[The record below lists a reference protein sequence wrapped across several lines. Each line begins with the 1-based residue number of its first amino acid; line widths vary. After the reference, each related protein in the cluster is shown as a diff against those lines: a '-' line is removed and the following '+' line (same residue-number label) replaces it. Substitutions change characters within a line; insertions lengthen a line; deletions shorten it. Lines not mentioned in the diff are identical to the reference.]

1 MTPENSAGRVSGGS
15 VSGTVVLIGYR
26 MKKIAVFCSAS
37 YEIESKYNEVAR
49 NFVRAASLCGYG
61 IVSGG
66 TIKGTMG
73 EISDELHKCGG
84 YHLGVIPRFM
94 AQYVYPDLSELIWTD
109 TMSERKTLLRKDT
122 CAVVALPGGIGTLDE
137 VIETF
142 ALVHLKQ
149 YFGDI
154 YILNYDGFYEPLKA
168 LLEHYVTT
176 KMMTQETMNKIRFAD
191 TVEQLIGMLE
201 EK

>member
-1 MTPENSAGRVSGGS
+1 MNGK
-15 VSGTVVLIGYR
+15 L
-26 MKKIAVFCSAS
+26 AVFCSAS
-37 YEIESKYNEVAR
+37 FEIDPEYNKVAR
-49 NFVRAASLCGYG
+49 DFVRAASLRGYG

-73 EISDELHKCGG
+73 EISDELRDCGG

-94 AQYVYPDLSELIWTD
+94 EQYVYPDLTEVIWTD
-109 TMSERKTLLRKDT
+109 TMAQRKTLLREGT

-149 YFGDI
+149 YFGKI
-154 YILNYDGFYEPLKA
+154 FILNHEGFYEPLR
-168 LLEHYVTT
+168 LLLRHYVDT
-176 KMMTQETMNKIRFAD
+176 KMMTEETMSKIIFAQTPD
-191 TVEQLIGMLE
+191 EILDALE
-201 EK
+201 

>member
-1 MTPENSAGRVSGGS
+1 MRN
-15 VSGTVVLIGYR
+15 
-26 MKKIAVFCSAS
+26 KIAVFCSAS
-37 YEIESKYNEVAR
+37 FEIDPKYNKVAR
-49 NFVRAASLCGYG
+49 DFVRAASLRGYG

-73 EISDELHKCGG
+73 EISDELHACGG

-94 AQYVYPDLSELIWTD
+94 EQYVYPDLTEVIWTD
-109 TMSERKTLLRKDT
+109 TMAQRKTFLREGT

-149 YFGDI
+149 YFGKI
-154 YILNYDGFYEPLKA
+154 FILDHEGFYEPLR
-168 LLEHYVTT
+168 LLLRHYVDT
-176 KMMTQETMNKIRFAD
+176 KMMTEETMSKIIFAQTTD
-191 TVEQLIGMLE
+191 EILDALE
-201 EK
+201 

>member
-1 MTPENSAGRVSGGS
+1 
-15 VSGTVVLIGYR
+15 
-26 MKKIAVFCSAS
+26 MKGKIAVFCSAS
-37 YEIESKYNEVAR
+37 FEIDPIYNKVAR
-49 NFVRAASLCGYG
+49 EFVRAASLRGYG

-73 EISDELHKCGG
+73 EISDELHECGG

-94 AQYVYPDLSELIWTD
+94 EQYVYPELTEVIWTD
-109 TMSERKTLLRKDT
+109 TMAQRKTLLREGT

-149 YFGDI
+149 YFGKI
-154 YILNYDGFYEPLKA
+154 FVLNHNGFYEPLRQ
-168 LLEHYVTT
+168 LLRHYVDTG
-176 KMMTQETMNKIRFAD
+176 MMTEATMSKMVFAETEEDILDA
-191 TVEQLIGMLE
+191 LE
-201 EK
+201 